1 MQHVCSTWSSTLQQ
15 DGLEMNPTRR
25 SRIDRAREAFNAS
38 LPREGRVMRQIRRCF
53 VVADGRPLC
62 VGDLLP
68 RVYPHL
74 DRYKHWHRWS
84 CRRALLRY
92 AVPVGRADAQG
103 RPIIWAPKPELMR
116 LITGAIPN

>member
-1 MQHVCSTWSSTLQQ
+1 MQIIET
-15 DGLEMNPTRR
+15 GLKGRAR
-25 SRIDRAREAFNAS
+25 YRDRAWTKAIAS

-53 VVADGRPLC
+53 VAAGGRALC

-68 RVYPHL
+68 RIYPHV

-92 AVPVGRADAQG
+92 AMPVGRADARG